1 MKFNFTMQPRFD
13 LVGNLQKTYFVS
25 KIDGNFEIGN
35 FDVFFV
41 RISGMVFFF
50 SSNCDLKL
58 KLK

>member
-1 MKFNFTMQPRFD
+1 MQPRFD

-25 KIDGNFEIGN
+25 KIDCNFEIGN

-50 SSNCDLKL
+50 SSNFDLKL